1 MTRPPATRPAGFTLV
16 EVLVALVIFVVGVL
30 SIAAMMPTG
39 SRSVNRSGD
48 ETRGSEIASACAERL
63 LSTSYSD
70 PDLTA
75 GAHSDPASPYDG
87 KYYVG
92 WSVQDDQPMPQC
104 KRATVTVRWPT
115 ALSAPGATVVI
126 VVPRSGG

>member
-1 MTRPPATRPAGFTLV
+1 MTTRIRSEGFTLV
-16 EVLVALVIFVVGVL
+16 EVLVALMVFVVGVL

-39 SRSVNRSGD
+39 SQSVNRSGD
-48 ETRGSEIASACAERL
+48 ETRASELASACAERL
-63 LSTSYSD
+63 LSTSYTD
-70 PDLTA
+70 ADLTSGVHLDTA
-75 GAHSDPASPYDG
+75 NPHDG

-92 WSVQDDQPMPQC
+92 WSVQNDQPMPLC

-115 ALSAPGATVVI
+115 SASAPGASVVV

>member
-1 MTRPPATRPAGFTLV
+1 MRALTRSHGFTLV
-16 EVLVALVIFVVGVL
+16 EVLVALMVFVVGVL

-48 ETRGSEIASACAERL
+48 QTRASELASACAERL
-63 LSTSYSD
+63 LSTSYAD
-70 PDLTA
+70 ADLFS
-75 GAHSDPASPYDG
+75 GAHVDPANPREG

-92 WSVQDDQPMPQC
+92 WSVQDDQPMPLC
-104 KRATVTVRWPT
+104 KRATITVRWPT
-115 ALSAPGATVVI
+115 STSAPGASLVI